1 MNTHKTKRKYRKS
14 TEAEKDT
21 IMIEEDQVEDPD
33 PKGCSIEETSNVRVQ
48 CRKNL
53 EQ

>member
-14 TEAEKDT
+14 TETEKDM

-33 PKGCSIEETSNVRVQ
+33 PKGCSVEETSNVRVQ
-48 CRKNL
+48 RRKNL